1 MTKPVIGINTDFRRA
16 QGNQPAFTY
25 VASGYYDCVVAAG
38 GVPVLLPPLEDEDD
52 INSLLD
58 RLDGVVMIGGADL
71 DPRRDGFM
79 LHPTVRPMEPRRE
92 TFDRKLMRL
101 VAERRMP
108 VFGIGAGLQ
117 LLNISQG
124 GNIFL
129 HLPEDMPQ
137 AIPHRDPQDS
147 GHRHSLDITPG
158 SIMERVYGEG
168 EIRVCSRH
176 HMAIDEV
183 APGFDITARC
193 PDGVIEAI
201 ESNQSDW
208 FAMGTQFHPESDNAS
223 ALDLRIF
230 EEFIEGV
237 VNSSAVDAPIQ
248 LRVVA

>member
-1 MTKPVIGINTDFRRA
+1 MSKPVIGINADFRRA

-25 VASGYYDCVVAAG
+25 LAAGYYDCIYAAG
-38 GVPVLLPPLEDEDD
+38 GIPVIMPPVEDEAD
-52 INSLLD
+52 IDLMLE

-79 LHPTVRPMEPRRE
+79 LHPTVRPMESRRE
-92 TFDRKLMRL
+92 VFDRNLMNQI
-101 VAERRMP
+101 AQRRMP
-108 VFGIGAGLQ
+108 VFGIGAGMQ

-124 GNIFL
+124 GNLFL
-129 HLPEDMPQ
+129 HIPEDLPS
-137 AIPHRDPQDS
+137 AIPHRDPKDI
-147 GHRHSLDITPG
+147 GHKHGLDITQG

-183 APGFDITARC
+183 APGFDVTARC

-201 ESNQSDW
+201 ESNQPDW
-208 FAMGTQFHPESDNAS
+208 FAMGTQFHPESDLAS

-230 EEFIEGV
+230 EEFVEGV
-237 VNSSAVDAPIQ
+237 AMASQPIQ